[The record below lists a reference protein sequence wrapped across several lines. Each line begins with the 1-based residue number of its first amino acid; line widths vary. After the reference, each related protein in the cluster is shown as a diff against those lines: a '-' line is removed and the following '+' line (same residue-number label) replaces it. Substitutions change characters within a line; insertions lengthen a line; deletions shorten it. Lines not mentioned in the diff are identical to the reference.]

1 MGGGM
6 GDSTKAGPG
15 GKAGLGGGMGAAGMG
30 GGPGGGMGGGPG
42 GGMGAGMGEMMR
54 GMGKPTNRELYPT
67 MMQLP
72 ETTPAQR
79 ADLNQL
85 AGDRINEGNSLLTL
99 GMEDLKVAIR
109 NHDFSAT
116 EEANARIRQGQRVLE
131 SGLVAR
137 LTLAANRNPQ
147 LAAFQWFR
155 QDMNL
160 NPTDSDSA
168 GSSSG
173 LSLFHY
179 IVMVTLIVFAVVMVW
194 MYFQK
199 MKRANALVDK
209 LAGKGPGNTPPP
221 AGSPPPPP
229 ISPPVANPAVSA
241 PAPIT
246 PGATPAAP
254 LAPAKSDL
262 VAVNAEDTPSK
273 PNAWEGTLLVA
284 KIFEETPTV
293 RTLRLTNPAG
303 GKLPFNFVPGQFLTV
318 TVIPNGAPVTRSY
331 SMSSSPTHR
340 EYCELT
346 IKKED
351 HGVVSQYMDTQVHEG
366 ESLQF
371 IGPSGRFT
379 FTESDADSIVLIAG
393 GVGVTPFMSIIRYL
407 TDHSWKKDIFL
418 FFTCKNEVSIIFR
431 DEIEYLRQNHPNF
444 HVYITLTKPGH
455 KPKAAYHSGRLTKA
469 IIAEHVPDIAS
480 RRVHICGPKPMN
492 DAVEQM
498 LDELDVPKEN
508 IKLEDFATPV
518 AAPKKAAPTEA
529 DQPPAP
535 AQPPT
540 ASQLPTPAAAAP
552 APAQATATSVPEQ
565 LPARPPPSPDPA
577 GITATPPVPDQPPA
591 RPPPA
596 PDPATTTA
604 VATFAK
610 SNKTAILP
618 PDKSVLEASED
629 IGVNIDYVCRV
640 GVCGV
645 CKVNLLSGSV
655 TMAVQDALTDD
666 DKTKNIILAC
676 QAKATAD
683 VTVDA

>member
-1 MGGGM
+1 
-6 GDSTKAGPG
+6 
-15 GKAGLGGGMGAAGMG
+15 
-30 GGPGGGMGGGPG
+30 
-42 GGMGAGMGEMMR
+42 MMK

-79 ADLNQL
+79 TDLNQL
-85 AGDRINEGNSLLTL
+85 ADDRVNEGNALLTL

-116 EEANARIRQGQRVLE
+116 EEANARIRQGQRVLD
-131 SGLVAR
+131 SGLAAR

-147 LAAFQWFR
+147 LAAFKWFR

-160 NPTDSDSA
+160 ATPVDAD

-221 AGSPPPPP
+221 GGSAPAPAGSPPATAPPVTPAVVPPP
-229 ISPPVANPAVSA
+229 AATPVAP
-241 PAPIT
+241 P
-246 PGATPAAP
+246 
-254 LAPAKSDL
+254 APAKSEP

-331 SMSSSPTHR
+331 SISSSPTHR

-351 HGVVSQYMDTQVHEG
+351 HGVVSQYMDKQVHEG
-366 ESLQF
+366 ESVQF

-418 FFTCKNEVSIIFR
+418 FFTCKNEISIIFR

-444 HVYITLTKPGH
+444 HVYITLTRPGH

-529 DQPPAP
+529 DQPPTAV
-535 AQPPT
+535 PP
-540 ASQLPTPAAAAP
+540 PTPAAAGP
-552 APAQATATSVPEQ
+552 ALAEATATS
-565 LPARPPPSPDPA
+565 
-577 GITATPPVPDQPPA
+577 VPDQPPA

-596 PDPATTTA
+596 SDPSITTA

-645 CKVNLLSGSV
+645 CKVNLLSGAV